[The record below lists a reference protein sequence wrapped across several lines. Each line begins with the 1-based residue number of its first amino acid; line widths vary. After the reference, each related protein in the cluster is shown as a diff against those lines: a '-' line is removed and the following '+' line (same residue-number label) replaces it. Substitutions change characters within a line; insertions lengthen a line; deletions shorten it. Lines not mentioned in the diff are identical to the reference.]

1 MDQSRLELY
10 TSIVPSPRQTAF
22 QESGFHVFF
31 HYGINTFTNREW
43 GDGKAPP
50 QAFHPTRRNTDQ
62 WVKAVAAAGAR
73 GVILT
78 AKHHDGFCLWPT
90 QTTEYCVRNSPYRG
104 GRGDVVR
111 EVSDS
116 CRKYGLKFGFYLSL
130 WDRNAACYGTAA
142 YNDFYIRQLTELL
155 TGYGDIF
162 CVWLDGACGAQMD
175 GKEPY
180 PYDFQRVYNTVRQ
193 LQPNAVISN
202 CGPDIRWV
210 GNESGRARKSEW
222 NVVPSFSCETQNIAA
237 RSQQTEGQDMKKQA
251 SDSHLEDLGSRS
263 FLAGYDSFMWYPA
276 EVDVS
281 IRPGWFYHKKEDRR
295 VRSLRNLLKI
305 YYGSVGGNS
314 LLLLNI
320 PPTQEGLLHKKDVR
334 RLRELGDALRRGIAF
349 PVEVSQVT
357 ADDCPAENGPENV
370 LTSGESYYTPLHVA
384 ERYSITQVF
393 SAPQKIDKILLK
405 EQCSFSQRVEKF
417 RIYTQR
423 GAQERLA
430 YQGTTIGFCR
440 FALLIK
446 RPVWADGIRLEITAC
461 RNQPYF
467 RQLQAY
473 QAAPKSRAR
482 FSI

>member
-50 QAFHPTRRNTDQ
+50 QAFHPTRQNTDQ

-175 GKEPY
+175 GKETY

-263 FLAGYDSFMWYPA
+263 FLAGYDSFMRYPA

-357 ADDCPAENGPENV
+357 ADDCAAENGPENV

-405 EQCSFSQRVEKF
+405 EQCSFSQRVEEF
-417 RIYTQR
+417 RIYTRR

-440 FALLIK
+440 FALLK

-461 RNQPYF
+461 RNQPYL